1 MLDVVRKNN
10 KSNSLHQIIFYG
22 APGTGKSHKI
32 KEQLDGVSKEN
43 IIRTTFHSDCDYS
56 TVVGEYKPTKGSKPF
71 YGLNGGLTVR
81 LNDGGDLSEDIITYK
96 FIPQVF
102 LNAYMQA
109 YRKPDENVYLIIE
122 EINRG
127 NSAQIFG
134 DLFQL
139 HDRDENAIFYFS
151 FFSPLKILI
160 HKISPASG

>member
-1 MLDVVRKNN
+1 
-10 KSNSLHQIIFYG
+10 
-22 APGTGKSHKI
+22 
-32 KEQLDGVSKEN
+32 
-43 IIRTTFHSDCDYS
+43 
-56 TVVGEYKPTKGSKPF
+56 
-71 YGLNGGLTVR
+71 
-81 LNDGGDLSEDIITYK
+81 
-96 FIPQVF
+96 
-102 LNAYMQA
+102 MQA